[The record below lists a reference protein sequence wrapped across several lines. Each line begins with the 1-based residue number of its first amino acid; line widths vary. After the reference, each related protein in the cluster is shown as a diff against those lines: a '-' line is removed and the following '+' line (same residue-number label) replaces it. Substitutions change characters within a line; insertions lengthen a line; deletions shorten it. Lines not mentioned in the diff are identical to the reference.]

1 MSAGTD
7 MSAKDA
13 DNTLDNAAHS
23 GCPAVAGSPSSVRAE
38 PWIGNCPKCHS
49 AYRTH
54 APEDTSKPLE
64 LKCGR
69 MDCVGM
75 VIMTPIEGFQETDN
89 DTEAELAAWELLRDT
104 RAELEE
110 LRDAVRNMRDVK
122 GRFHTQLATER
133 LIALLPENAKEHTT
147 PRNEA

>member
-1 MSAGTD
+1 MSEQD
-7 MSAKDA
+7 SLF
-13 DNTLDNAAHS
+13 TLDRAAHS
-23 GCPAVAGSPSSVRAE
+23 DCPAVAVSPSSVRAE

-54 APEDTSKPLE
+54 APEDTAKPLE

-75 VIMTPIEGFQETDN
+75 VIMTPIEGFPKTDN
-89 DTEAELAAWELLRDT
+89 DTEAELAAWKLLRDT

-110 LRDAVRNMRDVK
+110 LRDAVRNMRDAK
-122 GRFHTQLATER
+122 GRYHTQLACER
-133 LIALLPENAKEHTT
+133 LLALLPENEIEH
-147 PRNEA
+147 PVR

>member
-1 MSAGTD
+1 MSEQD
-7 MSAKDA
+7 SLF
-13 DNTLDNAAHS
+13 TLDDAAHS

-54 APEDTSKPLE
+54 APEDTSNPLE

-75 VIMTPIEGFQETDN
+75 VTMTPIEGFPDRPEETWRADAGWQRA
-89 DTEAELAAWELLRDT
+89 DEAEAK
-104 RAELEE
+104 LEE
-110 LRDAVRNMRDVK
+110 LREAVRNFRDVK
-122 GRFHTQLATER
+122 GRFHTQLAAER
-133 LIALLPENAKEHTT
+133 LIALLPENARCAPTPAKEVQ
-147 PRNEA
+147 P